1 MDVIV
6 TEFHYENDLSGGS
19 LMVRESRAI
28 ADLLLQGADVGQ
40 WEHQLYIENILQ
52 KRSPASIKRNVSTIR
67 KRLERLNPDFWQ
79 LLRDGDDE
87 LAKQIALCG
96 VLERNPLLVEF
107 METVVK
113 DAYVARSFQLENYY
127 WIDFLNERAQR
138 DRNIA
143 TWKDS
148 SKKKMGQVAFRILTE
163 AGYVKSAQSLELQ
176 HVMLRAEII
185 QLLELNN
192 KQRIKACMQM
202 TS

>member
-28 ADLLLQGADVGQ
+28 ANLLLQDAEAEQ
-40 WEHQLYIENILQ
+40 WQHQLYIENILQ
-52 KRSPASIKRNVSTIR
+52 KRSPASIKRNASTIR
-67 KRLERLNPDFWQ
+67 KRLERLNADFWQ

-113 DAYVARSFQLENYY
+113 DAYVARSLKLENYY
-127 WIDFLNERAQR
+127 WTDFLNERAQR
-138 DRNIA
+138 DCNIA

-163 AGYVKSAQSLELQ
+163 AGYIKSAQSLELQ
-176 HVMLRAEII
+176 HVMLRREVI
-185 QLLELNN
+185 QILELNN

-202 TS
+202 AS

>member
-52 KRSPASIKRNVSTIR
+52 KRSPASIKRDVSTIR

-79 LLRDGDDE
+79 LLHDGDDE

-113 DAYVARSFQLENYY
+113 DAYVARSLQLENYY
-127 WIDFLNERAQR
+127 WTDFLNERAQR

-163 AGYVKSAQSLELQ
+163 AGYIKSAQSLELQ
-176 HVMLRAEII
+176 HVMLRPEII

>member
-28 ADLLLQGADVGQ
+28 ANLLLQDAEAEQ
-40 WEHQLYIENILQ
+40 WQHQLYIENILQ
-52 KRSPASIKRNVSTIR
+52 KRSPASIKRNASTIH
-67 KRLERLNPDFWQ
+67 KRLERLNRDFWV

-87 LAKQIALCG
+87 LAKQTALCG
-96 VLERNPLLVEF
+96 VLERNPLLIEF

-113 DAYVARSFQLENYY
+113 DAYVARSLKLENYY
-127 WIDFLNERAQR
+127 WTDFLNERAQR
-138 DRNIA
+138 DCNIA

-163 AGYVKSAQSLELQ
+163 AGYIKSAQSLELQ
-176 HVMLRAEII
+176 HVMLRPEII

-202 TS
+202 SS

>member
-28 ADLLLQGADVGQ
+28 ANLLLQDAEAEQ
-40 WEHQLYIENILQ
+40 WQHQLYIENILQ
-52 KRSPASIKRNVSTIR
+52 KRSPASIKRNASTIR
-67 KRLERLNPDFWQ
+67 KRLERLNADFWQ

-113 DAYVARSFQLENYY
+113 DTYVARSLTLENYY
-127 WIDFLNERAQR
+127 WTDFLNERALR
-138 DRNIA
+138 DYNIA

-163 AGYVKSAQSLELQ
+163 AGYIKSAQSLELQ
-176 HVMLRAEII
+176 HVMLRPEII

-192 KQRIKACMQM
+192 KQRIKACIQM
-202 TS
+202 SS

>member
-113 DAYVARSFQLENYY
+113 DAYVARSLQLENYY

-163 AGYVKSAQSLELQ
+163 AGYIKSAQSLELQ

>member
-79 LLRDGDDE
+79 LLHDGDDE

-113 DAYVARSFQLENYY
+113 DAYVARSLQLENYY
-127 WIDFLNERAQR
+127 WTDFLNERAQR

-163 AGYVKSAQSLELQ
+163 AGYIKSAQSLELQ
-176 HVMLRAEII
+176 HVMLRPEII